1 MSLWE
6 NYLWMV
12 IYDLLE
18 GLYQSLFKLREKDLS
33 SILIKKDSISISKE
47 TGLGW
52 TTLSVDDAGGTPRAI
67 KNDITNFS
75 FATPRGIQDVT
86 GVDKS
91 AMERL
96 LLLADFS
103 ITLNGVFNDAGDA
116 SFDVF
121 STVPSTSVVR
131 TVSLTVSGQSLPNEC
146 LFSDYALTRPAD
158 GSLTWTA
165 RGVLADGTVPT
176 WA

>member
-1 MSLWE
+1 MA
-6 NYLWMV
+6 
-12 IYDLLE
+12 
-18 GLYQSLFKLREKDLS
+18 
-33 SILIKKDSISISKE
+33 KE

-52 TTLSVDDAGGTPRAI
+52 TTLSVDAAGGAVKAI

-75 FATPRGIQDVT
+75 FATPRGVQDVT

-103 ITLNGVFNDAGDA
+103 IDLNGVFNDAVDA
-116 SFDVF
+116 SHDVF
-121 STVPSTSVVR
+121 KTVSSVSAAQEQR
-131 TVSLTVSGQSLPNEC
+131 TVTLVISGQTLANEC
-146 LFSDYALTRPAD
+146 VFTDYALTRAAS
-158 GSLTWTA
+158 GELTWSA
-165 RGVLADGTVPT
+165 PGVLANGAVPT